1 MKRGK
6 HIKSFRF
13 PGVIVLCALVG
24 GVFGIAPAQDKKSAN
39 EKKSPTKEICI
50 TFNELPVAKSFAGV
64 DREAVTY
71 LILEALKAHKVKAT
85 GFVVGENVETGFDIL
100 GRWLNDGHQL
110 GNMTYSNQDLHE
122 LGIEQFIKE
131 IKMGA
136 GAIAP
141 MLDGFGQKERYF
153 RYPYLHY
160 GNTVEAKK
168 QVKLFLED
176 RGYTLAHASV
186 VPEDYLYNLS
196 LEKLGKIPDSAEY
209 ENLMNEYI
217 NHVLDEIERVERL
230 CKEFIKRPV
239 RQILLLR
246 ANRLNAIYLE
256 EMLTAIE
263 NMGYK
268 FIPLDRALKDKVY
281 TKSEAYFG
289 TRGLGYVEMLR
300 LSDPDLLPA
309 E

>member
-1 MKRGK
+1 MTRGK
-6 HIKSFRF
+6 HIKSFRM
-13 PGVIVLCALVG
+13 PGIFVLGLLLIAG
-24 GVFGIAPAQDKKSAN
+24 FGYAPAQEKKNADKK
-39 EKKSPTKEICI
+39 KTPTKEICI
-50 TFNELPVAKSFAGV
+50 TFNELPAAKSFAGV

-71 LILEALKAHKVKAT
+71 LILEALKAHAVKAT
-85 GFVVGENVETGFDIL
+85 GFVVGENVETGYDLL

-122 LGIEQFIKE
+122 LGIEQYIQE

-136 GAIAP
+136 AAIGP
-141 MLDGFGQKERYF
+141 MLDGFGQKKRYF

-160 GNTVEAKK
+160 GITVEAKE
-168 QVKLFLED
+168 QVTLYLED
-176 RGYTLAHASV
+176 RNYIVAHASV

-230 CKEFIKRPV
+230 CKEFIGRPV

-268 FIPLDRALKDKVY
+268 FISLDRALKDEVY
-281 TKSEAYFG
+281 GKTEAYYD
-289 TRGLGYVEMLR
+289 TRGLGYIDMLR